1 MAWQAHHPT
10 DQQVPGSDCARCACA
25 AATTKVSE
33 VVSRKFTAWDTWAD
47 PASPRL
53 CSACTW
59 GYRTTQLRAETFLV
73 TRPPRGPGCQPLTP
87 PDLLEVLLEGP
98 VPSDCL
104 ISLPLRAG
112 RRHVLPTA
120 RFGQVCL
127 DGTNLSWS
135 TGDARRLQLVAHLR
149 SEGVPWTAF
158 TEPAPPWRALRQCN
172 DPNQM
177 LHSWDELAAWRQS
190 GLWLQTALAATH
202 PAGSSRAA

>member
-1 MAWQAHHPT
+1 MAWQAHHPK
-10 DQQVPGSDCARCACA
+10 DQQVLGSDCARCACA
-25 AATTKVSE
+25 AATIKVGD
-33 VVSRKFTAWDTWAD
+33 VVSRKFTAWDNWAD

-53 CSACTW
+53 CLACAW
-59 GYRTTQLRAETFLV
+59 AYRTTQLRAGTFLV
-73 TRPPRGPGCQPLTP
+73 TRPPRGPSCQPLTP

-135 TGDARRLQLVAHLR
+135 TGDARRLHLVAQLR

-158 TEPAPPWRALRQCN
+158 TDPAPPWRALRRSS
-172 DPNQM
+172 DPSQM
-177 LHSWDELAAWRQS
+177 LHSWEELAAWRES
-190 GLWLQTALAATH
+190 GLWLQAALAATH
-202 PAGSSRAA
+202 PSATRAA